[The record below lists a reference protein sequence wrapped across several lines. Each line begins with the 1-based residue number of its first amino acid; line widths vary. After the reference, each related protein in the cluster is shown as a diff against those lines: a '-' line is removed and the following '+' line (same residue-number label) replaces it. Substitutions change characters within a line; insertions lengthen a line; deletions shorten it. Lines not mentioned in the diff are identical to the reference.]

1 MSSESTKLPKTDENL
16 KTISKYFLH
25 GLAFTVILYGLTFVW
40 TSILPFLTAIVLRIG
55 LMIGFIVFIF
65 VLGGLNSFLAQ
76 NIWSFSIKTRWTSLL
91 GHGVVLLIGL
101 ITTYIPYIIIERI
114 WPSFTYSMLF
124 FEVFINGIVAKNV
137 ASQWKESYQEETS
150 AREF

>member
-16 KTISKYFLH
+16 KIISKYFMH

-40 TSILPFLTAIVLRIG
+40 TSVLPFLTAIGSRIG
-55 LMIGFIVFIF
+55 LVVGFVVFIF
-65 VLGGLNSFLAQ
+65 ILGGLNSLLAQ
-76 NIWSFSIKTRWTSLL
+76 NIWSFSIKTKWTSLL

-114 WPSFTYSMLF
+114 WPSFTISMLF
-124 FEVFINGIVAKNV
+124 FEVFIDGIVAKNV
-137 ASQWKESYQEETS
+137 ASWWKEGYREETS
-150 AREF
+150 ARKF